1 MSLEEYVLE
10 LASKDLDPQERARE
24 SIQVARDL
32 LEQAREELEKGD
44 VRQAAEKAWGA
55 AALAVKAY
63 AWWREEKRL
72 VSHGDLW
79 TYKRRME
86 AEIGEWVYNTW
97 TIALSM
103 HTCFYEGRCSR
114 EDVEKALKEVEKL
127 VDEVESRI
135 KLQSSG
141 QQYGENKLKP

>member
-44 VRQAAEKAWGA
+44 VRQVAEKAWSA

-63 AWWREEKRL
+63 AWWREGKRL

-97 TIALSM
+97 AIAHSIY
-103 HTCFYEGRCSR
+103 TCFYEGWCSR

-141 QQYGENKLKP
+141 RQYGENKLKP